1 MPPTDPDTPTGEKGA
16 EEEKVSEPVQEA
28 PKHALPLGSFL
39 LVDYTISVKETG
51 EVVDTTSEEKAKEA
65 GIYDA
70 SRLYEP
76 RLAII
81 GKGMLLR
88 AIEEELL
95 TMSVGETKQFEISP
109 EKAFGQRDPGK
120 VKVYPIRKFRDVEGP
135 LTVGARVTV
144 DGKEGII
151 RSIGS
156 GRVQVDF
163 NPYLAGKTLVCNV
176 TLRKII
182 TDDLEKVQH
191 IIHNRLPDV
200 DIQKFNIEFAP
211 PEVTITVPEE
221 AYLLPNL
228 QVAKRLIAKEIQEN
242 IQGIERVRIVEL
254 YTRQA

>member
-1 MPPTDPDTPTGEKGA
+1 MSSDNLESPTENEGAGEKQVP
-16 EEEKVSEPVQEA
+16 ESVPEA
-28 PKHALPLGSFL
+28 PKPTLPSGSFL
-39 LVDYTISVKETG
+39 LVDYTIRIKETG
-51 EVVDTTSEEKAKEA
+51 ELVDTTSEEEAKEA

-81 GKGMLLR
+81 GKGMLLK
-88 AIEEELL
+88 AIEDELV
-95 TMSVGETKQFEISP
+95 TMSVGESKKFEISP

-120 VKVYPIRKFRDVEGP
+120 VKVYPIRKFKDIEAP
-135 LTVGARVTV
+135 LAVGARVNI

-163 NPYLAGKTLVCNV
+163 NPYLAGKTLVCDV
-176 TLRKII
+176 TVRELI
-182 TDDLEKVQH
+182 TDDQEKIQQ

-200 DIQKFNIEFAP
+200 DIQKFTVEFTP
-211 PEVTITVPEE
+211 PEVSIIIPEE
-221 AYLLPNL
+221 AYLLPTL
-228 QVAKRLIAKEIQEN
+228 QVAKRLIAKEIQES
-242 IQGIERVRIVEL
+242 IQGIERVKIIEL

>member
-1 MPPTDPDTPTGEKGA
+1 MSSEGLETPKESEGASEKQA
-16 EEEKVSEPVQEA
+16 SEI
-28 PKHALPLGSFL
+28 PKPALPSGSFL
-39 LVDYTISVKETG
+39 LVDYTIRIKETD
-51 EVVDTTSEEKAKEA
+51 ELVDTTSEEEA
-65 GIYDA
+65 REASIYDA

-81 GKGMLLR
+81 GKGMLLK
-88 AIEEELL
+88 AIEDELV
-95 TMSVGETKQFEISP
+95 TMSVGESKTFEISP
-109 EKAFGQRDPGK
+109 EKAFGQRDPTK
-120 VKVYPIRKFRDVEGP
+120 VKIYPIRKFKDVEAP
-135 LTVGARVTV
+135 LVVGAKVNI

-182 TDDLEKVQH
+182 TDDKEKVQH

-200 DIQKFNIEFAP
+200 DLQKFTIEFAP
-211 PEVTITVPEE
+211 PEVIITMPEE

-228 QVAKRLIAKEIQEN
+228 QIVKRLIAKEIQEN
-242 IQGIERVRIVEL
+242 IQGIERVKVIEL
-254 YTRQA
+254 YARQT

>member
-1 MPPTDPDTPTGEKGA
+1 MSPEGLETP
-16 EEEKVSEPVQEA
+16 EEKESADERQAQEVTKSSLS
-28 PKHALPLGSFL
+28 PGSFL
-39 LVDYTISVKETG
+39 LVDYTIRVKETG
-51 EVVDTTSEEKAKEA
+51 ELVDTTSEEEAREA

-76 RLAII
+76 RLVII
-81 GKGMLLR
+81 GKGMLLK
-88 AIEEELL
+88 AIEDELI
-95 TMSVGETKQFEISP
+95 TMSVGESKTFEISP
-109 EKAFGQRDPGK
+109 EKAFGQRDPTK
-120 VKVYPIRKFRDVEGP
+120 VKVYPIRRFKDVETP
-135 LTVGARVTV
+135 LVIGAKVNI

-176 TLRKII
+176 TIRKLI
-182 TDDLEKVQH
+182 TNDKEKIQQ

-200 DIQKFNIEFAP
+200 DLQKFTIEFAP
-211 PEVTITVPEE
+211 PEVVITMPEE

-228 QVAKRLIAKEIQEN
+228 QIAKRLIAKEIQEN
-242 IQGIERVRIVEL
+242 IQGIERVKVTEL